1 MFGNYLIGLREGLEA
16 SLVVCI
22 LVAYLV
28 KTGRRDAL
36 RPVWAGIGVAVGV
49 SLAFG
54 AGLEFGSRELTFEA
68 QELLGGSLSIVA
80 VVLVTWMVF
89 WMRRTA
95 RHLRDE
101 LHGKLDAALG
111 MGTGALVVTAF
122 LAVGREGLET
132 ALFVWASVRAASSG
146 GAGGGSFEPLAG
158 VLLGLLTAVLLGW
171 LFYRGALR
179 INLAKFFTWTGG
191 MLVVVAAG
199 VLAYGVHDLQEAR
212 FLDGLADKTF
222 DVSATIP
229 PDSWYGTLLK
239 GVFNFQPD
247 PTVLQV
253 TVWALYLVPAL
264 ALFLSPIGS
273 GPSAREKERRRPMSR
288 LRVGRAPGRP
298 RERWPARPARLLA
311 ATAAVTALALTAS
324 GCVTVHGELALLPQ
338 RRRPRRRRP

>member
-22 LVAYLV
+22 LIAYLV

-36 RPVWAGIGVAVGV
+36 KPIWTGIGVAVALA
-49 SLAFG
+49 LAFG
-54 AGLEFGSRELTFEA
+54 AGLEFGSQELTFEA
-68 QELLGGSLSIVA
+68 QELLGGSLSILA

-89 WMRRTA
+89 WMKKTA
-95 RHLRDE
+95 RHLRSE
-101 LHGKLDAALG
+101 LHGRLDAALA
-111 MGTGALVVTAF
+111 MGTGALVATAF

-132 ALFVWASVRAASSG
+132 ALFVWASVRASSD
-146 GAGGGSFEPLAG
+146 GSYAPLAG
-158 VLLGLLTAVLLGW
+158 VVLGLLTAVLLGW
-171 LFYRGALR
+171 LFYRGALK

-212 FLDGLADKTF
+212 FLGGLADKAF

-229 PDSWYGTLLK
+229 PDSWYGALLK

-253 TVWALYLVPAL
+253 TVWALYLIPTLV
-264 ALFLSPIGS
+264 LFLAPIGS
-273 GPSAREKERRRPMSR
+273 GPSVRVEKQKATDEKAEA
-288 LRVGRAPGRP
+288 GAD
-298 RERWPARPARLLA
+298 PA
-311 ATAAVTALALTAS
+311 V
-324 GCVTVHGELALLPQ
+324 
-338 RRRPRRRRP
+338 

>member
-22 LVAYLV
+22 LIAYLV

-36 RPVWAGIGVAVGV
+36 KPIWAGIGVAVGIA
-49 SLAFG
+49 LAFG
-54 AGLEFGSRELTFEA
+54 AGLEFGSQELTFEA
-68 QELLGGSLSIVA
+68 QELLGGSLSVLA

-89 WMRRTA
+89 WMKKTA
-95 RHLRDE
+95 RHLRAE
-101 LHGKLDAALG
+101 LHGKLDAALA
-111 MGTGALVVTAF
+111 MGTGALVATAF

-132 ALFVWASVRAASSG
+132 ALFVWASVRASSD
-146 GAGGGSFEPLAG
+146 GSHAPLAG
-158 VLLGLLTAVLLGW
+158 VVLGLLTAVLLGW

-212 FLDGLADKTF
+212 FLGGLADKAF
-222 DVSATIP
+222 DISATVP

-253 TVWALYLVPAL
+253 TVWALYLIPTL
-264 ALFLSPIGS
+264 ALFLAPIGS
-273 GPSAREKERRRPMSR
+273 GPSVRVEKQKATDEKAEA
-288 LRVGRAPGRP
+288 GAAD
-298 RERWPARPARLLA
+298 PA
-311 ATAAVTALALTAS
+311 V
-324 GCVTVHGELALLPQ
+324 
-338 RRRPRRRRP
+338 

>member
-22 LVAYLV
+22 LIAYLV

-36 RPVWAGIGVAVGV
+36 KPIWAGIGVAVGIA
-49 SLAFG
+49 LAFG
-54 AGLEFGSRELTFEA
+54 AGLEFGSQELTFEA
-68 QELLGGSLSIVA
+68 QELLGGSLSILA

-89 WMRRTA
+89 WMKKTA
-95 RHLRDE
+95 RHLRAE
-101 LHGKLDAALG
+101 LHGKLDAALA
-111 MGTGALVVTAF
+111 MGTGALVATAF

-132 ALFVWASVRAASSG
+132 ALFVWASVRASSD
-146 GAGGGSFEPLAG
+146 GSHAPLLG

-212 FLDGLADKTF
+212 FLGGLADKAF
-222 DVSATIP
+222 DVSATVP

-253 TVWALYLVPAL
+253 TVWALYLVPTL
-264 ALFLSPIGS
+264 ALFLAPIGS
-273 GPSAREKERRRPMSR
+273 GPSVRVEKQKATDEKAEA
-288 LRVGRAPGRP
+288 GAAD
-298 RERWPARPARLLA
+298 PA
-311 ATAAVTALALTAS
+311 V
-324 GCVTVHGELALLPQ
+324 
-338 RRRPRRRRP
+338 

>member
-22 LVAYLV
+22 LIAYLV

-36 RPVWAGIGVAVGV
+36 KPIWAGIGVAVGIA
-49 SLAFG
+49 LAFG
-54 AGLEFGSRELTFEA
+54 AGLEFGSQELTFEA
-68 QELLGGSLSIVA
+68 QELLGGSLSILA

-89 WMRRTA
+89 WMKKTA
-95 RHLRDE
+95 RHLRAE
-101 LHGKLDAALG
+101 LHGKLDAALA
-111 MGTGALVVTAF
+111 MGTGALVATAF

-132 ALFVWASVRAASSG
+132 ALFVWASVRASSD
-146 GAGGGSFEPLAG
+146 GSHAPLAG
-158 VLLGLLTAVLLGW
+158 VVLGLLTAVLLGW

-212 FLDGLADKTF
+212 FLGGLADKAF
-222 DVSATIP
+222 DVSATVP

-253 TVWALYLVPAL
+253 TVWALYLIPTL
-264 ALFLSPIGS
+264 ALFLAPIGS
-273 GPSAREKERRRPMSR
+273 GPSVRVEKQKATDEKAEA
-288 LRVGRAPGRP
+288 GEAD
-298 RERWPARPARLLA
+298 PA
-311 ATAAVTALALTAS
+311 V
-324 GCVTVHGELALLPQ
+324 
-338 RRRPRRRRP
+338 

>member
-36 RPVWAGIGVAVGV
+36 KPVWIGIGVAVAV

-54 AGLEFGSRELTFEA
+54 AGLEFGSQELTFEA

-95 RHLRDE
+95 RHLRAG
-101 LHGKLDAALG
+101 LHGKLDAALQ
-111 MGTGALVVTAF
+111 MGTGALVATAF

-132 ALFVWASVRAASSG
+132 ALFVWASVRAASESGSG
-146 GAGGGSFEPLAG
+146 GSYEPLTG
-158 VLLGLLTAVLLGW
+158 VVLGLLTAVLLGR

-212 FLDGLADKTF
+212 FLDGLADKAF

-264 ALFLSPIGS
+264 ALFLAPIGS
-273 GPSAREKERRRPMSR
+273 GPSVRVEKQK
-288 LRVGRAPGRP
+288 
-298 RERWPARPARLLA
+298 
-311 ATAAVTALALTAS
+311 ATDEQAEAEAS
-324 GCVTVHGELALLPQ
+324 AETTG
-338 RRRPRRRRP
+338 

>member
-36 RPVWAGIGVAVGV
+36 RPVWTGIGIACAI
-49 SLAFG
+49 SLTFG
-54 AGLEFGSRELTFEA
+54 ATLEFGSQELTFEA
-68 QELLGGSLSIVA
+68 KEVLGGSLSIIA
-80 VVLVTWMVF
+80 VGLVTWMVF

-95 RHLRDE
+95 RHLKAD
-101 LHGKLDAALG
+101 LHGKLDAALQ
-111 MGTGALVVTAF
+111 MGTGALVATAL

-132 ALFVWASVRAASSG
+132 ALFVWASVRASGEGSS
-146 GAGGGSFEPLAG
+146 APLIG
-158 VLLGLLTAVLLGW
+158 VLLGIATAIVLGY

-191 MLVVVAAG
+191 MLVIVAAG

-212 FLDGLADKTF
+212 FLGGLGDKAF

-253 TVWALYLVPAL
+253 VVWCLYLIPTMAFFL
-264 ALFLSPIGS
+264 APH
-273 GPSAREKERRRPMSR
+273 RT
-288 LRVGRAPGRP
+288 RAPKADAADAA
-298 RERWPARPARLLA
+298 PAP
-311 ATAAVTALALTAS
+311 
-324 GCVTVHGELALLPQ
+324 
-338 RRRPRRRRP
+338 

>member
-28 KTGRRDAL
+28 RTKRRDAL
-36 RPVWAGIGVAVGV
+36 GPIWTGIGVAVA
-49 SLAFG
+49 LALGFG
-54 AGLEFGSRELTFEA
+54 FALEFGSQELTFEA

-80 VVLVTWMVF
+80 VCLVTWMVF

-95 RHLRDE
+95 RHLRRE
-101 LHGKLDAALG
+101 LHGRLDEALR

-132 ALFVWASVRAASSG
+132 ALFVWASVRASQDGTSA
-146 GAGGGSFEPLAG
+146 PLAG
-158 VLLGLLTAVLLGW
+158 VLLGIGTAVLLGW

-179 INLAKFFTWTGG
+179 IDLARFFTWTGG

-212 FLDGLADKTF
+212 FLGGLADKAF
-222 DVSATIP
+222 DISATIP

-253 TVWALYLVPAL
+253 TVWALYLIPTL
-264 ALFLSPIGS
+264 AFFLAPVGS
-273 GPSAREKERRRPMSR
+273 GPSGRDERVEGQKATDEKAGATADGGRDDDGAGADGER
-288 LRVGRAPGRP
+288 LRDGARRAG
-298 RERWPARPARLLA
+298 
-311 ATAAVTALALTAS
+311 TAA
-324 GCVTVHGELALLPQ
+324 GGDEG
-338 RRRPRRRRP
+338 